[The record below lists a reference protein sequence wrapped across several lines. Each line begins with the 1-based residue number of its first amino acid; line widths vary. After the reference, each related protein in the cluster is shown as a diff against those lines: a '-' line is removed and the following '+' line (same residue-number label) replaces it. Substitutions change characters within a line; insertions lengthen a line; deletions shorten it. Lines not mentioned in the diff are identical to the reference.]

1 MADTYEKDL
10 AQKSSLT
17 VNDFIR
23 VVGTDNVSYKQLVSD
38 VAKKIIENYIGS
50 SLAGSSQSVKSALDA
65 LNSNFKGLTVTSVRI
80 SGEKTI
86 NVPNNYRGVFFI
98 LTSNTSYC
106 GAYFLAA
113 TGAGVVINKAIAA
126 ASSIGFSGGTNT
138 FTITPP
144 SGTFEMMFLNIGGSA
159 VTV

>member
-50 SLAGSSQSVKSALDA
+50 SLAGSSQSVKSALDS
-65 LNSNFKGLTVTSVRI
+65 LNSNSLFWQFSGLTFAQLDSQITSAKINTPFIGFVQDSSSDRPASGVNSYIVMGWLNSTKLYGWRFAVGFGESIYISVR
-80 SGEKTI
+80 
-86 NVPNNYRGVFFI
+86 R
-98 LTSNTSYC
+98 NTS
-106 GAYFLAA
+106 
-113 TGAGVVINKAIAA
+113 TW
-126 ASSIGFSGGTNT
+126 
-138 FTITPP
+138 
-144 SGTFEMMFLNIGGSA
+144 SA
-159 VTV
+159 WKSVALS